1 MKILIFQ
8 KHKLLYAQISDDI
21 NNWWQKFLCTKNIED
36 INF

>member
-21 NNWWQKFLCTKNIED
+21 KKNQYRKNQMFKGYIY
-36 INF
+36 F